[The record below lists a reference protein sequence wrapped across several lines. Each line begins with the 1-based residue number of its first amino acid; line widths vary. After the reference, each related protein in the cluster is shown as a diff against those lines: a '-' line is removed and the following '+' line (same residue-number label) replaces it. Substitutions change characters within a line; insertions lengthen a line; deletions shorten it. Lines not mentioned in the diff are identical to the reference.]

1 MDTAHDSVFL
11 LPQEWRCTRP
21 QEKAHWVTSSKPQRG
36 NPANASFDQVI
47 HLFVHSIYSVK
58 SHARCRGYS
67 VNKSQDPFPEP
78 QDLMF

>member
-1 MDTAHDSVFL
+1 MDTAHDSVLL

-21 QEKAHWVTSSKPQRG
+21 PKPQRG
-36 NPANASFDQVI
+36 NPASASFDQVI

-78 QDLMF
+78 QDLTF